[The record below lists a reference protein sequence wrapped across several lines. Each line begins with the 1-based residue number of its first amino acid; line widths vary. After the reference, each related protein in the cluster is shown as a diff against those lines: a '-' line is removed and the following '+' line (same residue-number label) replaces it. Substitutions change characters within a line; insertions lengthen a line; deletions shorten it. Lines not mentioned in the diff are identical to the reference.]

1 MYKTIADFFIDSNT
15 VDFVDEKEYA
25 VIDSIVAS
33 VESMVRT
40 TGCGVY
46 LLDYY
51 KKNVIYVS
59 ENIRIWSGMDA
70 VELLKT
76 GLSAYLKHFPEEDLA
91 MLYEINDAAFKFWA
105 KLPANECLDY
115 VVSYDFRYNQFTF
128 NQRYNPM
135 MLNNGKI
142 WLAVCAVSVSS
153 SNESGHIV
161 MKNTT
166 NGKTYKY
173 SREKKCWIPLTQI
186 VLSEK
191 EKAIIRYAA
200 QNRSSTEISKIFH
213 MSVETVRSQKKKLFK
228 KLQVNSMTEAIIFVS
243 SNDLL

>member
-40 TGCGVY
+40 TGSGVY

-76 GLSAYLKHFPEEDLA
+76 GLSAYLNYIPNDDLE
-91 MLYEINDAAFKFWA
+91 MLSEINDAAFRFWSR
-105 KLPANECLDY
+105 LPADEWYNY
-115 VVSYDFRYNQFTF
+115 VNSYDFRYHNFML
-128 NQRYNPM
+128 NQRFTPV
-135 MLNNGKI
+135 I
-142 WLAVCAVSVSS
+142 
-153 SNESGHIV
+153 
-161 MKNTT
+161 MKNGRIWIGMCTVSMSSQ
-166 NGKTYKY
+166 NEPGNIIMKNVADGKMYEY
-173 SREKKCWIPLTQI
+173 SRESKRWILLPPI
-186 VLSEK
+186 VLSDK
-191 EKAIIRYAA
+191 EKNIIRYSG
-200 QNRSSTEISKIFH
+200 QGLSSAEIGEKLRVS
-213 MSVETVRSQKKKLFK
+213 METVRSQKKKLFK